1 MHEFLLF
8 LPEPS
13 RWARALIIVASI
25 YLNDLWPAAPEA
37 RPEYVTV
44 FIFLIEAAS
53 GKMQGAEGTLSWAA
67 AWPTAVNLVLPFL
80 KGFLREGKPERALG
94 CWVSY

>member
-25 YLNDLWPAAPEA
+25 YLNDLRAAAPEA
-37 RPEYVTV
+37 RPEFVTV

-53 GKMQGAEGTLSWAA
+53 GKM
-67 AWPTAVNLVLPFL
+67 
-80 KGFLREGKPERALG
+80 
-94 CWVSY
+94 